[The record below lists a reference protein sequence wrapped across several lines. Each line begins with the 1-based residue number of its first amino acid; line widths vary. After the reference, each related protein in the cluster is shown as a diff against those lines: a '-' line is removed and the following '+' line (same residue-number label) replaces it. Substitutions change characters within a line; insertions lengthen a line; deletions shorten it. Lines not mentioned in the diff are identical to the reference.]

1 MSVMSAAEAGQSGGA
16 GPDLPGRR
24 PRLRVATPAPD
35 RDRGDGPDSL
45 LGPGSGTQA
54 GPGADG
60 GAPWLAADAR
70 SAELRV
76 REVRIVRRASTV
88 RRRASSVQRGAGL
101 PQHGANTAQRGAST
115 AQRGAS
121 TAQRGAG
128 GVPGGAGAVQDQAT
142 EVAARTSTATQ
153 ARAVSYARAAGMA
166 GTSGTPGT
174 PGTPGMPAATRSRVA
189 AQSRIVTQTRIV
201 ARTRTAT
208 QRSQRPAAIRLTRR
222 GRLVVAGFAM
232 LVVIVAATVL
242 WMTAAGSVQASSRGG
257 APGSPYQG
265 MTQVVVRPGQTLWS
279 IAAAAEPAASSWAVV
294 QQITEVNALNGATI
308 HAGQLL
314 WVPKG

>member
-16 GPDLPGRR
+16 GPDLPVPR

-35 RDRGDGPDSL
+35 RDLGDGPDSL

-60 GAPWLAADAR
+60 GAPWLAADVR

-88 RRRASSVQRGAGL
+88 RRRASTV
-101 PQHGANTAQRGAST
+101 
-115 AQRGAS
+115 
-121 TAQRGAG
+121 QRGAG
-128 GVPGGAGAVQDQAT
+128 GVPDGAGAVQDQAT
-142 EVAARTSTATQ
+142 EVAARTTTATQ

-166 GTSGTPGT
+166 GTSGTPGM
-174 PGTPGMPAATRSRVA
+174 PGMPAATRSRVA

-208 QRSQRPAAIRLTRR
+208 RRSQRPAAIRLTRR

-257 APGSPYQG
+257 APASPYQG

-294 QQITEVNALNGATI
+294 QQITEVNALNGATV